1 MKLNNV
7 NGSMW
12 YTGAVNT
19 ENRPNQSSF
28 MKTFTVEE
36 VIKKI
41 EAEVSN
47 NKCKK
52 ENLLDIFKRENPSTW
67 HLKKYKMIGHSEFLT
82 IEEILNKSAKK
93 V

>member
-1 MKLNNV
+1 MKLNNI

-12 YTGAVNT
+12 YTGGINT
-19 ENRPNQSSF
+19 KNRPNQSSF

-36 VIKKI
+36 FIKKI
-41 EAEVSN
+41 DVEVSN
-47 NKCKK
+47 NKDKK

-67 HLKKYKMIGHSEFLT
+67 YLKKHKMIGYSELQT